1 MEQIKKEQAA
11 DIVLSALSAMS
22 VEEKPDLVS
31 LLQSSGYDVTTE
43 TSSKMLLENSL
54 YALKDSSKFKNL
66 LTSYLQ
72 SKFGESSFSG
82 NEEGFYSNLT
92 GAGKFLRSTGSFLKE
107 NVFTKENISAAV
119 GAGVGYASAKLADSA
134 NKAGDQRAIELA
146 SQQARAAEAQAAA
159 AASALALSQQGGA
172 KQDTTGT
179 SGSTGTPKWVL
190 PVAIGG
196 GVLVIGVIV
205 LLAMRKK

>member
-1 MEQIKKEQAA
+1 MQQMQQENTANM
-11 DIVLSALSAMS
+11 VLSILSSMS
-22 VEEKPDLVS
+22 KDAKPELVS

-43 TSSKMLLENSL
+43 TSSEMLLQNSL

-66 LTSYLQ
+66 LTSYIQANL
-72 SKFGESSFSG
+72 GDTSFSG

-92 GAGKFLRSTGSFLKE
+92 GFGKALQGTGSFLKE
-107 NVFTKENISAAV
+107 NVFTKENIGALV
-119 GAGVGYASAKLADSA
+119 GAGVGLASAKLADSA

-146 SQQARAAEAQAAA
+146 SQQARAAEAQASA
-159 AASALALSQQGGA
+159 AASALALSQAGGG
-172 KQDTTGT
+172 KQDASSDNKG
-179 SGSTGTPKWVL
+179 GGTPKWVL

-196 GVLVIGVIV
+196 GILILGTII